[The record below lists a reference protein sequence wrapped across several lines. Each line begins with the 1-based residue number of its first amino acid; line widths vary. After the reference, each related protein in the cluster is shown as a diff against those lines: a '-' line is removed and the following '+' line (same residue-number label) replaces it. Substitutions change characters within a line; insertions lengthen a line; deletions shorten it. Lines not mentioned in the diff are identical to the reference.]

1 MRIPTAGSSGAKSWC
16 FFGLDFESFA
26 ALVLPSVANGFFIFL
41 LKGFFD
47 SLPQD
52 LYESAEID
60 GAGEWTKFWLITMSL
75 SKPILAVIALNAFV
89 AAYSAFMM
97 ALIIIPDQKM
107 WTLMVWLFQLQS
119 QVPPYVI
126 NASLVIAAIPTFL
139 IFLFC
144 QNIIMRGIIVPV
156 EK

>member
-1 MRIPTAGSSGAKSWC
+1 
-16 FFGLDFESFA
+16 
-26 ALVLPSVANGFFIFL
+26 
-41 LKGFFD
+41 
-47 SLPQD
+47 
-52 LYESAEID
+52 
-60 GAGEWTKFWLITMSL
+60 
-75 SKPILAVIALNAFV
+75 
-89 AAYSAFMM
+89 
-97 ALIIIPDQKM
+97 
-107 WTLMVWLFQLQS
+107 MVWLFQLQI